1 MWVAVNLAAQTGT
14 EAPVRQVTDPGV
26 VTTGQRT
33 TPAGVQSVF
42 PSRVYGV
49 RFGTSPDDLFALVAS
64 GVTHL
69 NWRQNS
75 VQQRVTLPSN
85 GNRGAFSSG
94 IQSIGFHPETNT
106 LLTVG
111 VEQRRGAA
119 PAVVA
124 LVTGPQVTTGGQR
137 SSGSPASPTPLAAPA
152 SKEIGDLGEQLSGAV
167 AIAQRRNTAG
177 QHLAVVALTFNNQV
191 AILDLAS
198 GVLLRKS
205 NVEIAP
211 VGVALNADGSVA
223 WASNWGG
230 KIPSPGE
237 ETLPTGMAPDADQVV
252 VDRYGIASTG
262 TVSRIDTATGEASQ
276 TIRVGL
282 HPTALLLD
290 EARHRLFVANSNSDS
305 VSIID
310 TRRNLV
316 TRTVDLQ
323 PFTRKAVGI
332 SPTALA
338 LNADASQL
346 FVACGGINAVAV
358 IDLPR
363 GDAQP
368 TLRGLIP
375 TGWYPNGLHLSP
387 DGKRLAVSTLLGVGS
402 GWREEQRKRFV
413 HAYRGTVHVVDLPDD
428 AQLES
433 YTLAVA
439 ENNRMMVGAATRAEA
454 PRPNA
459 RPKAI
464 PVRSGEP
471 SHIQHVVYIV
481 KENRTYDQVFGDM
494 PKGNGDPSLTMF
506 GEKVTPNHHR
516 LADQFVLL
524 DNFYATG
531 GNSGDGHQ
539 WATQA
544 NEVSYALWPGYRGRS
559 YPFDGTDPIAYSAGG
574 FIWDAAAR
582 AGKTVRVYG
591 EYAGRLAEPAEMRLP
606 LLREVLDGKDFTT
619 RYSVEAPLKP
629 LNQFLAKNYPPYT
642 NTVPDLARAQIFIKD
657 VQRWT
662 AEGKMPNLVIAQ
674 LPCDHTFGT
683 RPGTSTPAAM
693 VADNDWALGQM
704 VEALTKS
711 PFWKSMAIFV
721 VEDDAQNGVDHV
733 DGHRTVALAIS
744 PYSKRGHVDSTFYA
758 NQHILKTIE
767 LILGLPNLSLFDLI
781 ATEMRNSFT
790 DAPDLAPYEAR
801 KPEQDLFA
809 VNPPL
814 SALQGKRR
822 EAAEASLR
830 MRFDVPDAAPSDQ
843 LNRIL
848 WHDTRGWDT
857 PYPGVRQAAF
867 APLSNDVDDED
878 REVVED
884 GAARQ

>member
-1 MWVAVNLAAQTGT
+1 MRQFLVALGITGCLLFPWYALSQTGKEDPT
-14 EAPVRQVTDPGV
+14 RQVTDPGV
-26 VTTGQRT
+26 VTTGQRIS
-33 TPAGVQSVF
+33 PAGVQSVF
-42 PSRVYGV
+42 PTRVFGV
-49 RFGTSPDDLFALVAS
+49 RFGASPEEVYALSAT
-64 GVTHL
+64 GVTRL
-69 NWRQNS
+69 NWLQNM
-75 VQQRVTLPSN
+75 VQQRITLPASD
-85 GNRGAFSSG
+85 GRGAFSAG
-94 IQSIGFHPETNT
+94 IQSIAFHPETTT

-111 VEQRRGAA
+111 MEQRRGAP

-124 LVTGPQVTTGGQR
+124 IVNGPQGAR
-137 SSGSPASPTPLAAPA
+137 
-152 SKEIGDLGEQLSGAV
+152 EIPGPLGEQLGGGV
-167 AIAQRRNTAG
+167 AIAQRRNAAG
-177 QHLAVVALTFNNQV
+177 QHLAAVALTFNNQV

-198 GVLLRKS
+198 GTLLRKAKA
-205 NVEIAP
+205 EIAP
-211 VGVALNADGSVA
+211 VGIALSADGSAA

-230 KIPSPGE
+230 KVPSPGE
-237 ETLPTGMAPDADQVV
+237 QTLPTGLAPDADQVV

-262 TVSRIDTATGEASQ
+262 TVSRIDTATGQS
-276 TIRVGL
+276 THIVRVGL

-290 EARHRLFVANSNSDS
+290 EPRHRLFVANGNSDS
-305 VSIID
+305 VSVID
-310 TRRNLV
+310 TRQNRV
-316 TRTVDLQ
+316 TRTIDLQ
-323 PFTRKAVGI
+323 PFSRKAVGVA
-332 SPTALA
+332 PTALA
-338 LNADASQL
+338 LSGDGATL
-346 FVACGGINAVAV
+346 YVACGGINAVGV
-358 IDLPR
+358 VQLPQ
-363 GDAQP
+363 GSTP
-368 TLRGLIP
+368 PSIRGLIP
-375 TGWYPNGLHLSP
+375 TGWYPNSLHLSP
-387 DGKRLAVSTLLGVGS
+387 DGKHLAVSTLLGVGS
-402 GWREEQRKRFV
+402 GWREEQSKRFV
-413 HAYRGTVHVVDLPDD
+413 HSYRGTVHVVDLPDD

-439 ENNRMMVGAATRAEA
+439 ENNRMVVGPSTRAQA
-454 PRPNA
+454 PRPDA

-471 SHIQHVVYIV
+471 SLIQHVVYII
-481 KENRTYDQVFGDM
+481 KENRTYDQVFGDL
-494 PKGNGDPSLTMF
+494 PKGNGDPTLTMF

-539 WATQA
+539 WLTQA
-544 NEVSYALWPGYRGRS
+544 NEVDYAMWPGYRGRS
-559 YPFDGTDPIAYSAGG
+559 YPFDGTDPIAYSSGG

-582 AGKTVRVYG
+582 AGKTVRVFG
-591 EYAGRLAEPAEMRLP
+591 EYAGRMAEPPDQRIPM
-606 LLREVLDGKDFTT
+606 LREVLAGQDFST
-619 RYSVEAPLKP
+619 RYSIEAPLKP

-642 NTVPDLARAQIFIKD
+642 NSIPDIARAQIFLKD
-657 VQRWT
+657 VERWA
-662 AEGKMPNLVIAQ
+662 AEGRMPNLVIAQ

-744 PYSKRGHVDSTFYA
+744 PYTKRGYVDSTFYA
-758 NQHILKTIE
+758 NQHMLKTIE

-790 DAPDLAPYEAR
+790 DLPDFTPYEAR
-801 KPEQDLFA
+801 RPEQDLFA

-814 SALQGKRR
+814 SALQGKPR

-830 MRFDVPDAAPSDQ
+830 MRFDVPDAAPSDL

-848 WHDTRGWDT
+848 WHDVRGWDS

-867 APLSNDVDDED
+867 APRSHDIEDED

-884 GAARQ
+884 EAKQ